1 MPDPTSDRSEP
12 DVRVL
17 IADDHTVVR
26 QGIRIVLEEVDGIEV
41 VGEAGDGD
49 EALELTRTLGPDVV
63 LLDVTMP
70 GRTGLEV
77 TRVLREEG
85 FDTAILILSMHDDPE
100 YVLQAVRAGADGY
113 VLKDVA
119 PTELRRAIQT
129 VREGREYF
137 AERVTHQLSV
147 GLRAELERE
156 QRKSRL
162 ESLTARE
169 TEVLVLVADGLT
181 NREIAERLD
190 ISPRTVE
197 THRERLMTKLRI
209 RTVAGLTRLVVEE
222 GIDRGERPRSPDGL
236 D

>member
-1 MPDPTSDRSEP
+1 MSD
-12 DVRVL
+12 DQIRVM
-17 IADDHTVVR
+17 IADDHAVVR
-26 QGIRIVLEEVDGIEV
+26 QGIRIVLEEVDGLEV
-41 VGEAGDGD
+41 VGEAADGE
-49 EALELTRTLGPDVV
+49 EALELAREHRPDVI

-70 GRTGLEV
+70 ERTGLEV
-77 TRVLREEG
+77 TRALREEG
-85 FDTAILILSMHDDPE
+85 VEAGILILSMHDDPE

-119 PTELRRAIQT
+119 PAELRKAIQT
-129 VREGREYF
+129 VHEGREYF

-156 QRKSRL
+156 QRKSRMD
-162 ESLTARE
+162 SLTARE
-169 TEVLVLVADGLT
+169 TEVLLHVADGLT
-181 NREIAERLD
+181 NREIAEKLD

-222 GIDRGERPRSPDGL
+222 DLEQD
-236 D
+236 

>member
-1 MPDPTSDRSEP
+1 MSD
-12 DVRVL
+12 DKIRVM
-17 IADDHTVVR
+17 IADDHAVVR
-26 QGIRIVLEEVDGIEV
+26 QGIRNVLEEVDGLEV
-41 VGEAGDGD
+41 VAEAGDGD
-49 EALELTRTLGPDVV
+49 EALELARKLRPDVV

-77 TRVLREEG
+77 TRELRSDEIESG
-85 FDTAILILSMHDDPE
+85 ILILSMHDDPE

-113 VLKDVA
+113 VLKDVTPA
-119 PTELRRAIQT
+119 ELRKAIQT
-129 VREGREYF
+129 VHEGREYF

-169 TEVLVLVADGLT
+169 TEVLVLVAEGLT
-181 NREIAERLD
+181 NREIAEKLE

-209 RTVAGLTRLVVEE
+209 RTVAGLTRFVVEE
-222 GIDRGERPRSPDGL
+222 GL
-236 D
+236 DQE

>member
-1 MPDPTSDRSEP
+1 VSEP
-12 DVRVL
+12 KIRVL

-26 QGIRIVLEEVDGIEV
+26 QGIRNLLDGVDGFEV
-41 VGEAGDGD
+41 VGEAADGAEAVELA
-49 EALELTRTLGPDVV
+49 EALRPDVI

-70 GRTGLEV
+70 GKTGLEV
-77 TRVLREEG
+77 TRDLRARELESG
-85 FDTAILILSMHDDPE
+85 ILVLSMHDDPE

-113 VLKDVA
+113 VLKDVE
-119 PTELRRAIQT
+119 PSELRNAVRT
-129 VREGREYF
+129 VHEGREYF

-169 TEVLVLVADGLT
+169 TEVLVHVANGLT
-181 NREIAERLD
+181 NREIAEKLD

-197 THRERLMTKLRI
+197 THRRRLMTKLRI
-209 RTVAGLTRLVVEE
+209 RNLAGLTRFVLEE
-222 GIDRGERPRSPDGL
+222 GLEEA
-236 D
+236 

>member
-1 MPDPTSDRSEP
+1 M
-12 DVRVL
+12 
-17 IADDHTVVR
+17 IADDHAVVR
-26 QGIRIVLEEVDGIEV
+26 QGIRNVLEEVDGLEV

-49 EALELTRTLGPDVV
+49 KALELARELRPDVV

-70 GRTGLEV
+70 GKTGLEV
-77 TRVLREEG
+77 TRELRAGEVESG
-85 FDTAILILSMHDDPE
+85 LLILSMHDEPE

-119 PTELRRAIQT
+119 PAELRKAIQT
-129 VREGREYF
+129 VHEGREYF

-181 NREIAERLD
+181 NRQIAEKLD

-209 RTVAGLTRLVVEE
+209 RTVAGLTRFVVEE
-222 GIDRGERPRSPDGL
+222 GL
-236 D
+236 DEE

>member
-1 MPDPTSDRSEP
+1 MSD
-12 DVRVL
+12 DKIRVM

-26 QGIRIVLEEVDGIEV
+26 QGIRNVLEQVDGLEV

-49 EALELTRTLGPDVV
+49 EALELARKLRPDVV

-77 TRVLREEG
+77 TRELRSDEIESG
-85 FDTAILILSMHDDPE
+85 ILILSMHDDPE

-113 VLKDVA
+113 VLKDVTPA
-119 PTELRRAIQT
+119 ELRKAIQT
-129 VREGREYF
+129 VHEGREYF

-156 QRKSRL
+156 QRKGRL

-169 TEVLVLVADGLT
+169 TEVLVLVAEGLT
-181 NREIAERLD
+181 NREIAEKLE

-209 RTVAGLTRLVVEE
+209 RTVAGLTRFVVEE
-222 GIDRGERPRSPDGL
+222 GL
-236 D
+236 DEE

>member
-1 MPDPTSDRSEP
+1 MSD
-12 DVRVL
+12 DTIRVM

-26 QGIRIVLEEVDGIEV
+26 QGIRNVLEDGGGVEV
-41 VGEAGDGD
+41 VAEAGNGD
-49 EALELTRTLGPDVV
+49 EALELAREHHPDVL

-70 GRTGLEV
+70 GKTGLEV
-77 TRVLREEG
+77 TRELRDDGVES
-85 FDTAILILSMHDDPE
+85 AILVLSMHDDPE

-119 PTELRRAIQT
+119 PSELRKAIQT
-129 VREGREYF
+129 VHEGREYF

-156 QRKSRL
+156 QRKSRM
-162 ESLTARE
+162 ESLTPRE

-181 NREIAERLD
+181 NREIAEKLD

-209 RTVAGLTRLVVEE
+209 RTVAGLTRFVVEE
-222 GIDRGERPRSPDGL
+222 GIELEDR
-236 D
+236 